1 VAGSRVTLNLT
12 SLRLQNSVDNTFDGD
27 FVGGGSL
34 EKSGAGSLV
43 LGGDLA
49 GLGCL
54 SIFEG
59 RVSLQ
64 GGYRAHPDLYLAL
77 NNGTT
82 LDISGGT
89 GPLRAYQLAGGGSI
103 DLGANSLLLGGA
115 SAMSNYTGTINGTGG
130 VRIVDGDHTFS
141 GRNTY
146 TGSTFVE
153 DGQIRFRDEG
163 SIESSA
169 SVNLGAFALVDY
181 SGSYTG
187 VVLNN
192 LTGSGLL
199 YGAGKNLTLNVT
211 GGDVTYAGAL
221 LSGANFIKTGS
232 GALELTNQF
241 SHTGVTDIQGG
252 TLAISGGGSIWN
264 TSGVNVASGA
274 RLDLSQ
280 ASAPTLNQLNMADG
294 AALNLGSNS
303 LVLGPYAGRCCP
315 GPSGGQA
322 VLWSSGIRLPQ
333 RQ

>member
-1 VAGSRVTLNLT
+1 MVKL
-12 SLRLQNSVDNTFDGD
+12 D
-27 FVGGGSL
+27 FAMKGLSKVLPASI
-34 EKSGAGSLV
+34 LV
-43 LGGDLA
+43 LSPLLTIQDL
-49 GLGCL
+49 
-54 SIFEG
+54 I
-59 RVSLQ
+59 
-64 GGYRAHPDLYLAL
+64 P
-77 NNGTT
+77 
-82 LDISGGT
+82 
-89 GPLRAYQLAGGGSI
+89 
-103 DLGANSLLLGGA
+103 A
-115 SAMSNYTGTINGTGG
+115 S
-130 VRIVDGDHTFS
+130 F
-141 GRNTY
+141 
-146 TGSTFVE
+146 
-153 DGQIRFRDEG
+153 
-163 SIESSA
+163 
-169 SVNLGAFALVDY
+169 
-181 SGSYTG
+181 
-187 VVLNN
+187 LNN